1 MSAQYSLKCYSLQPR
16 WNASF
21 WGVLTTWQTLCQK
34 LCMRHLIFFPHKNLS
49 ISPVS
54 HSVHTQQGW
63 PGPGDF
69 PGYGARL
76 GRRVRE
82 EQLRIPFATKDA
94 PSVDT
99 WSLPEDIMAQ
109 GPQPKVVQEQ
119 EEKATG

>member
-1 MSAQYSLKCYSLQPR
+1 M
-16 WNASF
+16 
-21 WGVLTTWQTLCQK
+21 
-34 LCMRHLIFFPHKNLS
+34 
-49 ISPVS
+49 
-54 HSVHTQQGW
+54 
-63 PGPGDF
+63 
-69 PGYGARL
+69 